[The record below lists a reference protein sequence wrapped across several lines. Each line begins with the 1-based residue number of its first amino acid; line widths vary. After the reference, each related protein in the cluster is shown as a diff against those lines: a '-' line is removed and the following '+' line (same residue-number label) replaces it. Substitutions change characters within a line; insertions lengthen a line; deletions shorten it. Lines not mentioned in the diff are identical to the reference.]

1 MIEILGKTKIDFM
14 GKRYY
19 SFVLSGILVLLGL
32 FAIIQVF
39 RGHAN
44 LGTDFAGG
52 TSVQLRFDGPV
63 EVGSV
68 REALGKANIPE
79 SNLQQFSD
87 SSRVLIRVK
96 KEFAQQSRTLDKIQ
110 EALKANLPERSFVV
124 EGSDEIGPAIGKG
137 LRRSA
142 TWAIVLSM
150 IGILIYIAWRFDFR
164 FGVAATIATFHDV
177 LAVFGVFHLMGK
189 EINLLLVTALLTLAG
204 YSLSDTVV
212 VFDRIRENLRARR
225 KDPLGLV
232 INSSINEVLSRT
244 IVTGLSVF
252 LVTLSFLFLGGEV
265 LHDFSL
271 AISMG
276 IIVGTFSSIFV
287 ASALV
292 LEWPGQV
299 RVKKVKPTGKK
310 K

>member
-19 SFVLSGILVLLGL
+19 SFALSGIFILLGL
-32 FAIIQVF
+32 LAIIQVV

-44 LGTDFAGG
+44 LGIEFAGG
-52 TSVQLRFDGPV
+52 TSMKLKFDGPV
-63 EVGSV
+63 EVGQV
-68 REALGKANIPE
+68 RDALGKADIPE
-79 SNLQQFSD
+79 FNLQQFSD
-87 SSRVLIRVK
+87 SSRVLVHVK
-96 KEFAQQSRTLDKIQ
+96 KEFVQQARMVERIQ
-110 EALKANLPERSFVV
+110 EALKQHLPDKNFII
-124 EGSDEIGPAIGKG
+124 EGSDEVGPAIGKG

-142 TWAIVLSM
+142 IWAIALSM
-150 IGILIYIAWRFDFR
+150 LGILIYIAWRFEFR
-164 FGVAATIATFHDV
+164 FGIAATIATLHDV
-177 LAVFGVFHLMGK
+177 LAVFGIFYLMGK

-212 VFDRIRENLRARR
+212 VFDRIRENLRSRR
-225 KDPLGLV
+225 KDPLALL

-244 IVTGLSVF
+244 MVTGLTVF
-252 LVTLSFLFLGGEV
+252 LVTLTFIFVGGEV

-271 AISMG
+271 ALSMG

-292 LEWPGQV
+292 LEWHAHV
-299 RVKKVKPTGKK
+299 RVSSPARRKR
-310 K
+310 

>member
-19 SFVLSGILVLLGL
+19 SFALSGILVLLGL
-32 FAIIQVF
+32 FAIIQVV

-44 LGTDFAGG
+44 LGIEFAGG
-52 TSVQLRFDGPV
+52 TSVKLKFDGPV
-63 EVGSV
+63 DVGQV
-68 REALGKANIPE
+68 RDALGKADIPE

-96 KEFAQQSRTLDKIQ
+96 KEFVQQARMVDRIQ

-142 TWAIVLSM
+142 IWAIALSM
-150 IGILIYIAWRFDFR
+150 LGILIYIAWRFEFR
-164 FGVAATIATFHDV
+164 FGVAATIATLHDV
-177 LAVFGVFHLMGK
+177 LAVFGIFYLMGK

-212 VFDRIRENLRARR
+212 VFDRIRESLRSRR
-225 KDPLGLV
+225 KDPLALL

-244 IVTGLSVF
+244 MVTGLTVF
-252 LVTLSFLFLGGEV
+252 LVTLTFLFLGGEV
-265 LHDFSL
+265 LQDFSL
-271 AISMG
+271 ALSMG

-292 LEWPGQV
+292 LEWHTKV
-299 RVKKVKPTGKK
+299 RVSPPARRKR
-310 K
+310 

>member
-19 SFVLSGILVLLGL
+19 SFALSGILVLLGL
-32 FAIIQVF
+32 FAIIQVV

-44 LGTDFAGG
+44 LGIEFAGG
-52 TSVQLRFDGPV
+52 TSVKLKFDGPV
-63 EVGSV
+63 DVGQV
-68 REALGKANIPE
+68 RDALGKADIPE

-96 KEFAQQSRTLDKIQ
+96 KEFVQQARMVDRIQ

-142 TWAIVLSM
+142 IWAIVLSM
-150 IGILIYIAWRFDFR
+150 LGILIYIAWRFEFR
-164 FGVAATIATFHDV
+164 FGVAATIATLHDV
-177 LAVFGVFHLMGK
+177 LAVFGIFYLMGK

-212 VFDRIRENLRARR
+212 VFDRIRESLRSRR
-225 KDPLGLV
+225 KDPLALL

-244 IVTGLSVF
+244 MVTGLTVF
-252 LVTLSFLFLGGEV
+252 LVTLTFLFLGGEV
-265 LHDFSL
+265 LQDFSL
-271 AISMG
+271 ALSMG

-292 LEWPGQV
+292 LEWHTKV
-299 RVKKVKPTGKK
+299 RVSPPARRKR
-310 K
+310 

>member
-19 SFVLSGILVLLGL
+19 SFALSGIFILLGL
-32 FAIIQVF
+32 LAIIQVV

-44 LGTDFAGG
+44 LGIEFAGG
-52 TSVQLRFDGPV
+52 TSMKLKFDGPV
-63 EVGSV
+63 EVGQV
-68 REALGKANIPE
+68 RDALGKADIPE
-79 SNLQQFSD
+79 FNLQQFSD
-87 SSRVLIRVK
+87 SSRVLVHVK
-96 KEFAQQSRTLDKIQ
+96 KEFVQQARMVDRIQ
-110 EALKANLPERSFVV
+110 EALKQYLPDKNFII
-124 EGSDEIGPAIGKG
+124 EGSDEVGPAIGKG

-142 TWAIVLSM
+142 IWAIALSM
-150 IGILIYIAWRFDFR
+150 LGILIYIAWRFEFR
-164 FGVAATIATFHDV
+164 FGIAATIATLHDV
-177 LAVFGVFHLMGK
+177 LAVFGIFYLMGK

-212 VFDRIRENLRARR
+212 VFDRIRENLRSRR
-225 KDPLGLV
+225 KDPLALL

-244 IVTGLSVF
+244 MVTGLTVF
-252 LVTLSFLFLGGEV
+252 LVTLTFIFVGGEV

-271 AISMG
+271 ALSMG

-292 LEWPGQV
+292 LEWHAHV
-299 RVKKVKPTGKK
+299 RVSSPARRKR
-310 K
+310 

>member
-19 SFVLSGILVLLGL
+19 SFALSGFLILLGL
-32 FAIIQVF
+32 FAIIQVV

-44 LGTDFAGG
+44 LGIEFAGG
-52 TSVQLRFDGPV
+52 TSVKLKFDGPV
-63 EVGSV
+63 EVGQV
-68 REALGKANIPE
+68 RDALGKGDIPE
-79 SNLQQFSD
+79 FNLQQFSD
-87 SSRVLIRVK
+87 SSRVLVHVK
-96 KEFAQQSRTLDKIQ
+96 KEFVQQARMVDRIQ
-110 EALKANLPERSFVV
+110 EALKQHLPDKNFII
-124 EGSDEIGPAIGKG
+124 EGSDEVGPAIGKG

-142 TWAIVLSM
+142 MWAIALSM
-150 IGILIYIAWRFDFR
+150 LGILIYIAWRFEFR
-164 FGVAATIATFHDV
+164 FGIAATIATLHDV
-177 LAVFGVFHLMGK
+177 LAVFGVFYLMGK

-212 VFDRIRENLRARR
+212 VFDRIRENLRSRR
-225 KDPLGLV
+225 KDPLAAL

-244 IVTGLSVF
+244 MVTGLTVF
-252 LVTLSFLFLGGEV
+252 LVILAFLFLAGEV

-271 AISMG
+271 AICMG

-292 LEWPGQV
+292 LEWNAKV
-299 RVKKVKPTGKK
+299 RTKPARTGKRR
-310 K
+310 

>member
-19 SFVLSGILVLLGL
+19 SFALSGIFILLGL
-32 FAIIQVF
+32 FAIIQVV

-44 LGTDFAGG
+44 LGIEFAGG
-52 TSVQLRFDGPV
+52 TSVKLKFDGPV
-63 EVGSV
+63 EVGQV
-68 REALGKANIPE
+68 RDALGKADIPE
-79 SNLQQFSD
+79 FNLQQFSD
-87 SSRVLIRVK
+87 SSRVLVHVK
-96 KEFAQQSRTLDKIQ
+96 KEFVQQARMVERIQ
-110 EALKANLPERSFVV
+110 EALKQHLPDKNFII
-124 EGSDEIGPAIGKG
+124 EGSDEVGPAIGKG

-142 TWAIVLSM
+142 IWAIALSM
-150 IGILIYIAWRFDFR
+150 LGILIYIAWRFEFR
-164 FGVAATIATFHDV
+164 FGIAATIATLHDV
-177 LAVFGVFHLMGK
+177 LAVFGVFYLMGK

-212 VFDRIRENLRARR
+212 VFDRIRENLRSRR
-225 KDPLGLV
+225 KDPLAAL

-244 IVTGLSVF
+244 MVTGLTVF
-252 LVTLSFLFLGGEV
+252 LVTLTFIFVGGEV

-271 AISMG
+271 ALSMG

-292 LEWPGQV
+292 LEWHAHV
-299 RVKKVKPTGKK
+299 RVSSPARRKR
-310 K
+310 

>member
-19 SFVLSGILVLLGL
+19 SFALSGILVLLGL
-32 FAIIQVF
+32 FAIIQVV

-44 LGTDFAGG
+44 LGIEFAGG
-52 TSVQLRFDGPV
+52 TSVKLKFDGPV
-63 EVGSV
+63 EVGQV
-68 REALGKANIPE
+68 RDALGKADIPE

-96 KEFAQQSRTLDKIQ
+96 KEFVQQARMVDRIQ

-142 TWAIVLSM
+142 IWAIALSM
-150 IGILIYIAWRFDFR
+150 LGILIYIAWRFEFR
-164 FGVAATIATFHDV
+164 FGVAATIATLHDV
-177 LAVFGVFHLMGK
+177 LAVFGVFYLMGK

-225 KDPLGLV
+225 KDPLALL

-244 IVTGLSVF
+244 MVTGLTVF
-252 LVTLSFLFLGGEV
+252 LVTLTFIFLGGEV
-265 LHDFSL
+265 LQDFSL
-271 AISMG
+271 ALSMG

-292 LEWPGQV
+292 LEWHAKV
-299 RVKKVKPTGKK
+299 RVSPPARRKR
-310 K
+310 

>member
-19 SFVLSGILVLLGL
+19 SFALSGILILLGL
-32 FAIIQVF
+32 FALIQVI
-39 RGHAN
+39 RGDAN
-44 LGTDFAGG
+44 LGIDFAGG
-52 TSVQLRFDGPV
+52 TSVKLKFDGPV
-63 EVGSV
+63 EVGQV

-87 SSRVLIRVK
+87 SSRILLRVK
-96 KEFAQQSRTLDKIQ
+96 KEFVQQARMLDRIQ
-110 EALKANLPERSFVV
+110 GALKQHLPDKNFII
-124 EGSDEIGPAIGKG
+124 EGSDEVGPAIGKG
-137 LRRSA
+137 LRRAA
-142 TWAIVLSM
+142 TWAIALSM
-150 IGILIYIAWRFDFR
+150 LGILIYIAWRFEFR

-177 LAVFGVFHLMGK
+177 LAVFGIFYLMGK

-244 IVTGLSVF
+244 MVTGLTVF
-252 LVTLSFLFLGGEV
+252 LVTLSFLFLGGDV

-292 LEWPGQV
+292 LEWHAQI
-299 RVKKVKPTGKK
+299 RTKPARRKR
-310 K
+310 

>member
-19 SFVLSGILVLLGL
+19 SFALSGIFILLGL
-32 FAIIQVF
+32 FAIIQVV

-44 LGTDFAGG
+44 LGIEFAGG
-52 TSVQLRFDGPV
+52 TSMKLKFDGPV
-63 EVGSV
+63 EVGQV
-68 REALGKANIPE
+68 RDALGKADIPE
-79 SNLQQFSD
+79 FNLQQFSD
-87 SSRVLIRVK
+87 SSRVLVHVK
-96 KEFAQQSRTLDKIQ
+96 KEFVQQARMVERIQ
-110 EALKANLPERSFVV
+110 EALKQHLPDKNFII
-124 EGSDEIGPAIGKG
+124 EGSDEVGPAIGKG

-142 TWAIVLSM
+142 IWAIALSM
-150 IGILIYIAWRFDFR
+150 LGILIYIAWRFEFR
-164 FGVAATIATFHDV
+164 FGIAATIATLHDV
-177 LAVFGVFHLMGK
+177 LAVFGIFYLMGK

-212 VFDRIRENLRARR
+212 VFDRIRENLRSRR
-225 KDPLGLV
+225 KDPLALL

-244 IVTGLSVF
+244 MVTGLTVF
-252 LVTLSFLFLGGEV
+252 LVTLTFIFVGGEV

-271 AISMG
+271 ALSMG

-292 LEWPGQV
+292 LEWHAHV
-299 RVKKVKPTGKK
+299 RVSSPARRKR
-310 K
+310 

>member
-19 SFVLSGILVLLGL
+19 SFALSGFLILLGL
-32 FAIIQVF
+32 FAIIQVV

-44 LGTDFAGG
+44 LGIEFAGG
-52 TSVQLRFDGPV
+52 TSVKLKFDGPV
-63 EVGSV
+63 EVGQV
-68 REALGKANIPE
+68 RDALGKGDIPE
-79 SNLQQFSD
+79 FNLQQFSD
-87 SSRVLIRVK
+87 SSRVLVHVK
-96 KEFAQQSRTLDKIQ
+96 KEFVQQARMVDRIQ
-110 EALKANLPERSFVV
+110 EVLKQHLPNKNFII
-124 EGSDEIGPAIGKG
+124 EGSDEVGPAIGKG

-142 TWAIVLSM
+142 TWAIALSM
-150 IGILIYIAWRFDFR
+150 LGILIYIAWRFEFR
-164 FGVAATIATFHDV
+164 FGIAATIATLHDV
-177 LAVFGVFHLMGK
+177 LAVFGVFYLMGK

-212 VFDRIRENLRARR
+212 VFDRIRENLRSRR
-225 KDPLGLV
+225 KDPLAAL

-244 IVTGLSVF
+244 MVTGLTVF
-252 LVTLSFLFLGGEV
+252 LVILAFLFLAGEV

-271 AISMG
+271 AICMG

-292 LEWPGQV
+292 LEWHAKV
-299 RVKKVKPTGKK
+299 RVKPARTGKRR
-310 K
+310 